1 MNRSRL
7 DTLIMEQEKRNSL
20 SRADIEEIQL
30 KKLNELLLR
39 EHERQGFYRDL
50 PERVGSLEE
59 LKALPFTTDEDLAK
73 NAGAILLT
81 SQSQIQ
87 RVLSDA
93 TSGTTG
99 TAKRVFYT
107 PGDCEKGRNILR
119 KQIRRRTKVR

>member
-59 LKALPFTTDEDLAK
+59 LKALPFTT
-73 NAGAILLT
+73 
-81 SQSQIQ
+81 
-87 RVLSDA
+87 RVLLWFRHLRECF
-93 TSGTTG
+93 T
-99 TAKRVFYT
+99 VFSFT
-107 PGDCEKGRNILR
+107 VRSFPKKSVILS
-119 KQIRRRTKVR
+119 ILP